1 MRLPLCP
8 PCLVLLLLASAT
20 AQEGAPFPEF
30 EMQEIDPH
38 AGNVV
43 YAVSVADVNGDGKPD
58 VCALTE
64 DAIVWYENPGWTRHD
79 LLKGATQEAA
89 GTRRDN
95 VCFAPLDIDGDGD
108 LDFALGADWRPT
120 DTQEGGTL
128 FWARQDG
135 PEDWA
140 LIPIGS
146 EPTVHRMRWAQVD
159 GEGRPELVVVP
170 LQGRGTSGPD
180 WGAGAGV
187 RVLVLSIPG
196 DPSGDDWPVEVAEDG
211 LHTTHNFHPIDRD
224 GDGEQE
230 LVLASWEGVFQIDR
244 EEQGWRRTK
253 LGAGNQESSPSK
265 GASEVKVGRLGD
277 GGEYIATIEPWHGF
291 QVVVYTEPGESGG
304 LWGRRVIDEPL
315 TWGHAVWTADLDGDP
330 DEELVIGQRDPN
342 PEGAANH
349 AGPGVF
355 VYDPVPGSDPIAFR
369 KHAIDDGG
377 VAVEDA
383 TAADL
388 DGDGRPELIA
398 GGRASHNVRI
408 YWNRPGAEAG
418 GDR

>member
-1 MRLPLCP
+1 
-8 PCLVLLLLASAT
+8 VLLLAAPALAPASDAS
-20 AQEGAPFPEF
+20 PFPGF

-43 YAVSVADVNGDGKPD
+43 YAVSVADVDGDGKPD

-64 DAIVWYENPGWTRHD
+64 DAIVWYENPSWTRHD
-79 LLKGATQEAA
+79 ILKGATQEAA
-89 GTRRDN
+89 GTSRDN

-128 FWARQDG
+128 FWARQDA
-135 PEDWA
+135 PDDWS
-140 LIPIGS
+140 LIPLGS
-146 EPTVHRMRWAQVD
+146 EPTVHRMRWANVSGD
-159 GEGRPELVVVP
+159 SKPELIVVP

-180 WGAGAGV
+180 WGQGAGV
-187 RVLVLSIPG
+187 RILAMSIPD
-196 DPSGDDWPVEVAEDG
+196 DPSNDEWPVEVIADT

-224 GDGEQE
+224 GDGLDE
-230 LVLASWEGVFQIDR
+230 LIVAAWEGVFLLDR
-244 EEQGWRRTK
+244 RGESWERTK
-253 LGAGNQESSPSK
+253 IGTGNQEAEPFK
-265 GASEVKVGRLGD
+265 GASEVKLGRLAD
-277 GGEYIATIEPWHGF
+277 GGEYVATIEPWHGF
-291 QVVVYTEPGESGG
+291 QVVAYSGG
-304 LWGRRVIDEPL
+304 GGADGLWPRRVLDEPL
-315 TWGHAVWTADLDGDP
+315 RWGHAVWTADLDGDS
-330 DEELVIGQRDPN
+330 DEELIIGQRDPN
-342 PEGAANH
+342 PEGAPNH

-355 VYDPVPGSDPIAFR
+355 VYDPVPGSDPITFE

-383 TAADL
+383 MAADL

-408 YWNRPGAEAG
+408 YWNRHAPGAGA
-418 GDR
+418 DR